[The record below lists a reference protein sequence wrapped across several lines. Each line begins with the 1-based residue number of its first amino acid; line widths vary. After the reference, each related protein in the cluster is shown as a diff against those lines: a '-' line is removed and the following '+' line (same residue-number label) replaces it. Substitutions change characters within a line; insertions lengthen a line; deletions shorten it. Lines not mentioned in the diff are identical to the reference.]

1 MWADE
6 VLMRG
11 QHSVE
16 IHFPCWPV
24 STIITSAADTA
35 DADPVKAE
43 SESAGTTLKAGA
55 SNDHG
60 VGWSESE
67 SGSQQSICLSLNTIF
82 WTIRIIFGWF
92 CLPCSV

>member
-1 MWADE
+1 
-6 VLMRG
+6 MRG

-43 SESAGTTLKAGA
+43 SESAGTTLKAAPATNMVLGGQ
-55 SNDHG
+55 SVKVDHNNQY
-60 VGWSESE
+60 VY
-67 SGSQQSICLSLNTIF
+67 
-82 WTIRIIFGWF
+82 
-92 CLPCSV
+92 P